1 MTHGIFRVTLHWSRD
16 GMSLAFLVDGGSHIL
31 LLVHENCKSLFITW
45 VGVHAQFSLPLLL
58 LFVPKMFSALSCWAS
73 RTQASQRIPLQLVIR
88 EQAKLLIRA
97 QQEQEPREQ
106 QEAQRE
112 QQEAQGVIITNT
124 TMTLSPVP
132 EQPLASESMWQDN
145 QS

>member
-1 MTHGIFRVTLHWSRD
+1 MAFSESRYIGLALVCLLHSWLTGVPIFYYSYMRI
-16 GMSLAFLVDGGSHIL
+16 AKAYL
-31 LLVHENCKSLFITW
+31 LLGWVFMPNSSL
-45 VGVHAQFSLPLLL
+45 LLL
-58 LFVPKMFSALSCWAS
+58 LFMLKILAALSCWAS
-73 RTQASQRIPLQLVIR
+73 QTQASQRKHLQLVIR
-88 EQAKLLIRA
+88 EQAKLLTRA